1 MAICVLHN
9 FLRRHSSHYAN
20 NLTFDLENSTSHD
33 IEPGSWR
40 QDASQIMTP
49 LQNGSNKNATI
60 DAKENRNK
68 YMEFFNGIGQ
78 VSWQEEMISK
88 GKA

>member
-1 MAICVLHN
+1 MILNQVHGLH
-9 FLRRHSSHYAN
+9 
-20 NLTFDLENSTSHD
+20 
-33 IEPGSWR
+33 
-40 QDASQIMTP
+40 DASQIMTP